1 MPKIKMGRG
10 TPSLDM
16 TPMVDLAFLL
26 VTFFM
31 LTATMRTPEPVMVDT
46 PNSIS
51 EVLLPKNVMLITID
65 TAGRVFFNLE
75 GQEVRENMLK
85 RMMNKFPAVKFTEE
99 QVKRFGG
106 MQSFGVPVVG
116 LPAYISADEAGRK
129 KIDDATK
136 GIPIDTADQKDELSF
151 WINFARVE
159 EYTWRAGQKAQGK
172 NVEEMRVALKAD
184 GKAAYKKIDAVI
196 SLFKKQDV
204 FRFNLITDLE
214 ADPNAAAAAPAK

>member
-1 MPKIKMGRG
+1 MPKIKMSKSS
-10 TPSLDM
+10 PSLDM

-31 LTATMRTPEPVMVDT
+31 LTATMRAPEPVIVDT
-46 PNSIS
+46 PSSIS
-51 EVLLPKNVMLITID
+51 DVILPKNTMLITID

-75 GQEVRENMLK
+75 GKDVRINMLK

-99 QVKRFGG
+99 QINRFGA
-106 MQSFGVPVVG
+106 MQSFGVPIAE

-136 GIPIDTADQKDELSF
+136 GIPIDTVDNKDELSF

-159 EYTWRAGQKAQGK
+159 EYTWRKAQEAEGK
-172 NVEEMRVALKAD
+172 PVEEMRVALKAD

-214 ADPNAAAAAPAK
+214 GDPSDGAPAPAK

>member
-31 LTATMRTPEPVMVDT
+31 LTATMRTPEPVLVDT
-46 PNSIS
+46 PSSIS
-51 EVLLPKNVMLITID
+51 EVVLPKNTMLITID

-75 GQEVRENMLK
+75 GKEVRINMLK

-99 QVKRFGG
+99 QVQRFGA
-106 MQSFGVPVVG
+106 MQSFGVPIAD
-116 LPAYISADEAGRK
+116 LPKYIDADEAGRK
-129 KIDDATK
+129 KIDDETK
-136 GIPIDTADQKDELSF
+136 GIPIDTVDNKDELSF

-159 EYTWRAGQKAQGK
+159 EFIWRDKQKAEGK
-172 NVEEMRVALKAD
+172 TVEEMRVALKAD
-184 GKAAYKKIDAVI
+184 GRSEYKKIDAVI
-196 SLFKKQDV
+196 AVFKKQDV

-214 ADPNAAAAAPAK
+214 SDPNDGAPAPAH